1 MTTYASFKPSVQFLE
16 AGEKGQQFAN
26 AANNFR
32 PFLPQE
38 AHQSIEG
45 VEKIAKAFTATG
57 RALEHFGFDE
67 AGPEFTASQVALNSN
82 ANSEEIGG
90 ESRTI
95 VPIPIPPYYYYSDE
109 NETVGADGVRWFPL
123 FQGGIHPEWGN
134 QDGYLDAVDKI
145 DADAFTISDRAFNDP
160 LTGPQPSI
168 TNAVDDIEAEAVEDV
183 GLRFR
188 VTKRDG
194 QSTLFEDFRKSLGGD
209 VDPAEEA
216 STKNNSVDNSLV
228 SFSTLELVKEQGS
241 NSFQDV
247 APVVTDPLAL

>member
-1 MTTYASFKPSVQFLE
+1 MTTYASFKPSAQFLD
-16 AGEKGQQFAN
+16 AGEKAQEFTN
-26 AANNFR
+26 AANTFK

-38 AHQSIEG
+38 AYHSIES
-45 VEKIAKAFTATG
+45 VKKIAKAFTATG
-57 RALEHFGFDE
+57 RALEHFGFNE
-67 AGPEFTASQVALNSN
+67 AGPDVTASQVDLISTAK
-82 ANSEEIGG
+82 SEEIGG

-109 NETVGADGVRWFPL
+109 NETVNADGVRWFPL

-134 QDGYLDAVDKI
+134 QDGYLDTFDKI
-145 DADAFTISDRAFNDP
+145 DTNAFTMSDSVFIDP
-160 LTGPQPSI
+160 LLGPQPSMTI
-168 TNAVDDIEAEAVEDV
+168 AVGETEVEAVEDV
-183 GLRFR
+183 DLRYR
-188 VTKRDG
+188 VAKRDG
-194 QSTLFEDFRKSLGGD
+194 QSTLFEDLRKWLGGD

-216 STKNNSVDNSLV
+216 STKNNLVDNSLV